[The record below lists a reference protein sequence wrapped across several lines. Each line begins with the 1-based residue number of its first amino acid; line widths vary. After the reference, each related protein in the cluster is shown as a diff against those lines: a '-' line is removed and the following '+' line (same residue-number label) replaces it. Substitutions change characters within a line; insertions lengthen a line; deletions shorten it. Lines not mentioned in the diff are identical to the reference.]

1 MSKKDEEL
9 AKWLASENPTVN
21 TNALSQWLGSEETD
35 PSIPL
40 PISDEPVLDTPTVE
54 RDLSLRQKG
63 VNL

>member
-40 PISDEPVLDTPTVE
+40 PISDEPVLI
-54 RDLSLRQKG
+54 LHH
-63 VNL
+63 NI